1 VVSVITLANAPGR
14 DSAVKQPLIL
24 KLLAING
31 AVIFIV
37 ILFVWLAVDY
47 LAADYFGVLM
57 EQYHISPTESHGM
70 FVSSVHRYLIGASIL
85 AVLVAIG
92 LSFFLTRRVLRP
104 LSAISAV
111 IGKLAAGDYSARV
124 RSCANDEVGRL
135 GTTFN
140 QMADSLQRLEELRR
154 NMVVDVAHELRTPLT
169 NVRGYLEA
177 IQDGVVPASDNTIQL
192 LHKEV
197 FRLIHLVED
206 LQRLTRADA
215 ARGHLA
221 LATIAV
227 SEIVDQIT
235 ALYAPQLIEKRIS
248 LGRDLADDVQQVIA
262 DPDKLLQILSNLVQ
276 NACQYTAEGGRVQ
289 ISAEHIDKQ
298 IRISV
303 ENSGAAIPEQDLS
316 RLFERFYRADKSR
329 SRDSGGAGIGLA
341 IVKQLVEAHR
351 GEVGL
356 ENSADGVRAWFTL
369 PVRMAATGSELP

>member
-1 VVSVITLANAPGR
+1 M
-14 DSAVKQPLIL
+14 L
-24 KLLAING
+24 KLLAINA

-57 EQYHISPTESHGM
+57 ERYHISPTESHGM
-70 FVSSVHRYLIGASIL
+70 FVTSVHRYLIGASIL
-85 AVLVAIG
+85 AVIVAIG
-92 LSFFLTRRVLRP
+92 LSFLLTRRVLRP
-104 LSAISAV
+104 LSEISAV
-111 IGKLAAGDYSARV
+111 ISRLASGDYSTRV
-124 RSCANDEVGRL
+124 QSCDKDEVGRL

-154 NMVVDVAHELRTPLT
+154 DMVVDVAHELRTPLT

-177 IQDGVVPASDNTIQL
+177 MQDGVVPASDKTFQL
-192 LHKEV
+192 LHREV
-197 FRLIHLVED
+197 FRLIQLVED

-221 LATIAV
+221 LEEIPL
-227 SEIVDQIT
+227 SEVMDQIT
-235 ALYAPQLIEKRIS
+235 ALYAPQVDEKRIS
-248 LGRDLADDVQQVIA
+248 LEQDIAADVKRVSA

-276 NACQYTAEGGRVQ
+276 NACQYAPENGRVR
-289 ISAEHIDKQ
+289 ISAERVDRQ
-298 IRISV
+298 IRISI
-303 ENSGAAIPEQDLS
+303 ENSGDPIPEQDLS
-316 RLFERFYRADKSR
+316 RLFERFYRPDKSR

-356 ENSADGVRAWFTL
+356 ENSAHGVRVWFTL
-369 PVRMAATGSELP
+369 PVRKAAMGAEQGGSSGPGRSRVPPRQSELTS

>member
-1 VVSVITLANAPGR
+1 M
-14 DSAVKQPLIL
+14 KQPLIL
-24 KLLAING
+24 KLLLINA

-70 FVSSVHRYLIGASIL
+70 FVTSVHRYLIGASIL
-85 AVLVAIG
+85 AVVVAIG
-92 LSFFLTRRVLRP
+92 LSFLLTRRVLRP
-104 LSAISAV
+104 LSEISVV
-111 IGKLAAGDYSARV
+111 IGKLAAGDYGTRV
-124 RSCANDEVGRL
+124 KSCGNDEVGRL
-135 GTTFN
+135 GSNFN

-177 IQDGVVPASDNTIQL
+177 MQDGVVPASDHTFQL

-215 ARGHLA
+215 AKGHLA
-221 LATIAV
+221 LEEIPL
-227 SEIVDQIT
+227 SEVMDQIT
-235 ALYAPQLIEKRIS
+235 ALYAPQVIEKRIS
-248 LGRDLADDVQQVIA
+248 LERDIADDVQRVSA

-276 NACQYTAEGGRVQ
+276 NACHYTPEDGCVQ
-289 ISAEHIDKQ
+289 IRAERIDKQ
-298 IRISV
+298 IRITV
-303 ENSGAAIPEQDLS
+303 ENSGIQIPEQDLS
-316 RLFERFYRADKSR
+316 RLFERFYRPDKSR

-341 IVKQLVEAHR
+341 IVKQLVEAHQ

-356 ENSADGVRAWFTL
+356 ENSSTGVRVWFTL
-369 PVRMAATGSELP
+369 PARITATGNINDSRLSSPPWVANFCI

>member
-1 VVSVITLANAPGR
+1 MVSVITLPNTPGR

-24 KLLAING
+24 KLLTINA

-57 EQYHISPTESHGM
+57 ERYHISPTESHGM
-70 FVSSVHRYLIGASIL
+70 FVTSVHRYLIGASIL
-85 AVLVAIG
+85 AVIVAIG
-92 LSFFLTRRVLRP
+92 LSFLLTRRVLRP
-104 LSAISAV
+104 LSEISAV
-111 IGKLAAGDYSARV
+111 ISRLASGDYSARV
-124 RSCANDEVGRL
+124 QSCGNDEVGRL

-177 IQDGVVPASDNTIQL
+177 MQDGVVPASDNTFQL
-192 LHKEV
+192 LHREV

-215 ARGHLA
+215 AKGHLA
-221 LATIAV
+221 LE
-227 SEIVDQIT
+227 EIPLGEVMDQIT
-235 ALYAPQLIEKRIS
+235 ALYGPQVNEKRIS
-248 LGRDLADDVQQVIA
+248 LERDIADDVQRVSA

-276 NACQYTAEGGRVQ
+276 NACQYAPEDGRMQ
-289 ISAEHIDKQ
+289 ISAERVDKQ

-303 ENSGAAIPEQDLS
+303 ENSGDPIPEQDLS
-316 RLFERFYRADKSR
+316 RLFERFYRPDKSR

-356 ENSADGVRAWFTL
+356 ENSAHGVRVWFTL
-369 PVRMAATGSELP
+369 PVRTAATGSE